1 MKNSDEQI
9 QLFSIELLSGI
20 TEIIEKSKTKAAVFL
35 NSETTI
41 LYWSIGG
48 FINENLKT
56 QKRTAYGN
64 KILATLSQ
72 QLSRSLLIPELLK
85 S

>member
-1 MKNSDEQI
+1 MTNSDEQI

-35 NSETTI
+35 NSETTV
-41 LYWSIGG
+41 LYWSIGK

-56 QKRTAYGN
+56 QKRT
-64 KILATLSQ
+64 T
-72 QLSRSLLIPELLK
+72 
-85 S
+85 